1 MHLKGSYYSAPMV
14 KGHGGMLVHSSK
26 SFRLNKRSK
35 SQIDPGHKN
44 RMLEQLLIRQ
54 PKERLRDQRLVS
66 TTMTIP
72 VKDRVLL
79 STPRLPDLGDY
90 ALSQQKQK

>member
-1 MHLKGSYYSAPMV
+1 
-14 KGHGGMLVHSSK
+14 
-26 SFRLNKRSK
+26 
-35 SQIDPGHKN
+35 
-44 RMLEQLLIRQ
+44 MLEQLLIWQ

-79 STPRLPDLGDY
+79 SIPRLPDLGDY

>member
-1 MHLKGSYYSAPMV
+1 
-14 KGHGGMLVHSSK
+14 
-26 SFRLNKRSK
+26 
-35 SQIDPGHKN
+35 
-44 RMLEQLLIRQ
+44 MLEQLLIWQ
-54 PKERLRDQRLVS
+54 PKEQLRDQRLVS